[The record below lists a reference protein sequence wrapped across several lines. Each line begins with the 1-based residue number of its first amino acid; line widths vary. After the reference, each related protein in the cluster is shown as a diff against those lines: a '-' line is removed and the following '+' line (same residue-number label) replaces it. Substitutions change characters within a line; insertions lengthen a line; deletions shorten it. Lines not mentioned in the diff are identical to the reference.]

1 MFVEREEIYAL
12 FSFYATQYDGNIF
25 WTVLSDKR
33 PELNNK
39 YEKKV
44 HFARLMNKVQAEIS
58 SYSDVDVGL
67 LKEEDNEMKNSIDKP
82 LAASTQTLIYQ
93 PKSPHSTSSNQGSDS
108 LSSSEMTL
116 ISASG
121 IERPTYIIHYY
132 WHRI

>member
-1 MFVEREEIYAL
+1 
-12 FSFYATQYDGNIF
+12 
-25 WTVLSDKR
+25 
-33 PELNNK
+33 
-39 YEKKV
+39 
-44 HFARLMNKVQAEIS
+44 MNKVQAEIS

-67 LKEEDNEMKNSIDKP
+67 LKEEDNETKNSVDKP

-121 IERPTYIIHYY
+121 TERPTYIIRYY
-132 WHRI
+132 

>member
-1 MFVEREEIYAL
+1 
-12 FSFYATQYDGNIF
+12 
-25 WTVLSDKR
+25 
-33 PELNNK
+33 
-39 YEKKV
+39 
-44 HFARLMNKVQAEIS
+44 MNKVQAEIS

-132 WHRI
+132 